1 MDEQKKAALIS
12 RMGPVEAYNGGV
24 TPLTMPL
31 ITLEQYF
38 DGAEGEAGL
47 LCNSH
52 EAPDNDMVLV
62 AFKSIRDK
70 PEVHD
75 VRIAIT
81 QCDTKEWPFSDKVV
95 VITRASEDDVI
106 GWLPSGFEPDD
117 TWEGDVDHLPA
128 EKIEIPPGFRK
139 LWLWYD

>member
-12 RMGPVEAYNGGV
+12 RMGPLEAYNGGAAPRV
-24 TPLTMPL
+24 MPM

-52 EAPDNDMVLV
+52 VAPDNDTVL
-62 AFKSIRDK
+62 ATFKSIRDR

-75 VRIAIT
+75 IRIAIT
-81 QCDTKEWPFSDKVV
+81 QCDNGEWPFSDKVV
-95 VITRASEDDVI
+95 VVTRASEDEAL
-106 GWLPSGFEPDD
+106 GWLPPGFEPDE

-128 EKIEIPPGFRK
+128 EKIEVPSDYRK

>member
-12 RMGPVEAYNGGV
+12 AMGPLETYNGGV
-24 TPLTMPL
+24 TPIVMPL
-31 ITLEQYF
+31 VTLEQYF

-52 EAPDNDMVLV
+52 VSPDNDTIL
-62 AFKSIRDK
+62 ATFKSMRNRS
-70 PEVHD
+70 EVHD
-75 VRIAIT
+75 IRIAIT
-81 QCDTKEWPFSDKVV
+81 QCDIGERPFSDKVV
-95 VITRASEDDVI
+95 VVTRASEDELL
-106 GWLPSGFEPDD
+106 GWLPPGFEPDE

-128 EKIEIPPGFRK
+128 DKIEVPSDYRK